1 VQKIDT
7 IVQRP
12 HGTISK
18 RKKIYE
24 DLHLNYDDSSRHVM
38 FLLSTLAVGG
48 SERKTVRIANA
59 LAARGWK
66 LTIGYLNAPHTL
78 RNDISGDVNVVFLD
92 RKGKY
97 DFGALRRLVAY
108 VSQYNI
114 DMICCINLYPLIYAY
129 PAKYFVSV
137 ASLGILATINTTEFT
152 ARKDAWQMLLYAP
165 ILRRAHAVIFGC
177 QYQMELWVSRYGLRE
192 AECSF
197 IYNGVDAEF
206 FDPLKLY
213 GLPLDIRSELEIPS
227 TSLVVG
233 SIGRFREEKQYE
245 MVIDACVELRK
256 KKGLDVYCLLVG
268 GGKEKQRLED
278 LVNELNCAQY
288 VRLLDEVKDVRP
300 YLDAMD
306 VFVLSSISETFSN
319 AVLEALSMG
328 IPVVLPKVGGCPEMV
343 KPNITGFIF
352 EPGDKLQLVEYLY
365 VLGSDGELRA
375 KMGQAA
381 RQYVI
386 EKFQSRSM
394 FESYELML
402 SGPLSA

>member
-1 VQKIDT
+1 
-7 IVQRP
+7 
-12 HGTISK
+12 
-18 RKKIYE
+18 
-24 DLHLNYDDSSRHVM
+24 
-38 FLLSTLAVGG
+38 
-48 SERKTVRIANA
+48 
-59 LAARGWK
+59 
-66 LTIGYLNAPHTL
+66 
-78 RNDISGDVNVVFLD
+78 
-92 RKGKY
+92 
-97 DFGALRRLVAY
+97 
-108 VSQYNI
+108 
-114 DMICCINLYPLIYAY
+114 
-129 PAKYFVSV
+129 
-137 ASLGILATINTTEFT
+137 
-152 ARKDAWQMLLYAP
+152 
-165 ILRRAHAVIFGC
+165 
-177 QYQMELWVSRYGLRE
+177 
-192 AECSF
+192 
-197 IYNGVDAEF
+197 
-206 FDPLKLY
+206 
-213 GLPLDIRSELEIPS
+213 
-227 TSLVVG
+227 
-233 SIGRFREEKQYE
+233 

-256 KKGLDVYCLLVG
+256 KKGLDVYCLRVG